1 MQGDALSMKKT
12 LLICLLLA
20 LLLTGCGRAS
30 RSAPEP
36 APVMTAAPT
45 PALTPTPEP
54 TPEPTPDN
62 MAAVNAA
69 LNEIG
74 SMIDAGRCYE
84 AFRDLVALEE
94 KYSTDEAARSKCEEQ
109 FAQLDKRLKAQEPES
124 GTELSRTFAVQGGG
138 VLAIDAFS
146 GPVLVTVTDAYAVLE
161 GNPNPPAV
169 TFYVRQG
176 EVGETNLPAGTYH
189 VAYQVGYRWF
199 GAEDGFGEYCTVGE
213 LPEPMVFEFYM
224 DGQWASTS
232 KFKITL

>member
-1 MQGDALSMKKT
+1 MKKT

-20 LLLTGCGRAS
+20 LLLTGCSRAGKP
-30 RSAPEP
+30 APEP
-36 APVMTAAPT
+36 IPAMTAAPT
-45 PALTPTPEP
+45 QAPTPTPEP

-62 MAAVNAA
+62 MAAVSAA
-69 LNEIG
+69 LSEIG
-74 SMIDAGRCYE
+74 GMIDAGRYYE
-84 AFRDLVALEE
+84 AFRALVALEE
-94 KYSTDEAARSKCEEQ
+94 EYSTDEAARSKCEEQ
-109 FAQLDKRLKAQEPES
+109 FAQLDKLLKAQEPES

-146 GPVLVTVTDAYAVLE
+146 GPVLVTVTDEYAALE

-199 GAEDGFGEYCTVGE
+199 GAEDGFGEYCTAGE

>member
-1 MQGDALSMKKT
+1 MKKT

-20 LLLTGCGRAS
+20 LLLTGCGRTS
-30 RSAPEP
+30 KTAPEP
-36 APVMTAAPT
+36 APVMTAEPAPT
-45 PALTPTPEP
+45 PAPTPEP
-54 TPEPTPDN
+54 TPEPAPDN
-62 MAAVNAA
+62 MAALSAA
-69 LNEIG
+69 LNEIDA
-74 SMIDAGRCYE
+74 MVDAGRYYE
-84 AFRDLVALEE
+84 AFRALVALEE
-94 KYSTDEAARSKCEEQ
+94 KYSNDEAARSKCEEQ
-109 FAQLDKRLKAQEPES
+109 FAQLDTLLKAQEPES

-146 GPVLVTVTDAYAVLE
+146 GPVLVTVTDEYAVRE
-161 GNPNPPAV
+161 GNPNPSAV

-199 GAEDGFGEYCTVGE
+199 GAADGFGEYYTAGE
-213 LPEPMVFEFYM
+213 LPEPLVFEFYM

>member
-1 MQGDALSMKKT
+1 MKKT

-20 LLLTGCGRAS
+20 LLLTGCGRTS
-30 RSAPEP
+30 KPAPEP
-36 APVMTAAPT
+36 APVMTAEPAPT
-45 PALTPTPEP
+45 PAPTPEP
-54 TPEPTPDN
+54 TPEPAPDN
-62 MAAVNAA
+62 MAAVSAA
-69 LNEIG
+69 LNEIDA
-74 SMIDAGRCYE
+74 MVDAGRYYE
-84 AFRDLVALEE
+84 AFRALVALEE
-94 KYSTDEAARSKCEEQ
+94 KYSNDEAARSKCEEQ
-109 FAQLDKRLKAQEPES
+109 FAQLDTLLKAQEPES

>member
-1 MQGDALSMKKT
+1 
-12 LLICLLLA
+12 
-20 LLLTGCGRAS
+20 
-30 RSAPEP
+30 
-36 APVMTAAPT
+36 
-45 PALTPTPEP
+45 
-54 TPEPTPDN
+54 
-62 MAAVNAA
+62 MAAVSAA

-146 GPVLVTVTDAYAVLE
+146 GPVLVTVTDEYAVLE

-199 GAEDGFGEYCTVGE
+199 GAEEGFGEYCTAGE
-213 LPEPMVFEFYM
+213 LPEPLVFEFYM

>member
-1 MQGDALSMKKT
+1 MKKT

-20 LLLTGCGRAS
+20 LLLTGCGRTS
-30 RSAPEP
+30 KPAPEP
-36 APVMTAAPT
+36 APVMTAEPAPT
-45 PALTPTPEP
+45 PTPTPEP
-54 TPEPTPDN
+54 TPEPAPDN
-62 MAAVNAA
+62 MAAVSAA
-69 LNEIG
+69 LNEIDT
-74 SMIDAGRCYE
+74 MVDAGRYYE
-84 AFRDLVALEE
+84 AFRALVALEE
-94 KYSTDEAARSKCEEQ
+94 KYSNDEAARSKCEEQ
-109 FAQLDKRLKAQEPES
+109 FAQLDTLLKAQEPES

-146 GPVLVTVTDAYAVLE
+146 GPVLVTVTDEYAVRE
-161 GNPNPPAV
+161 GNPNPSAV

-199 GAEDGFGEYCTVGE
+199 GAADGFGEYYTAGE
-213 LPEPMVFEFYM
+213 LPEPLVFEFYM

>member
-1 MQGDALSMKKT
+1 MKKT

-20 LLLTGCGRAS
+20 LLLTGCSRAGKP
-30 RSAPEP
+30 APEP
-36 APVMTAAPT
+36 IPAMTAAPT
-45 PALTPTPEP
+45 QAPTPTPEP

-62 MAAVNAA
+62 MAAVSAA
-69 LNEIG
+69 LSEIG
-74 SMIDAGRCYE
+74 GMIDAGRYYE
-84 AFRDLVALEE
+84 AFRALVALEE
-94 KYSTDEAARSKCEEQ
+94 KYSTDAAARSKCEEQ
-109 FAQLDKRLKAQEPES
+109 FAQLDKLLKAQEPES

>member
-1 MQGDALSMKKT
+1 MKKT
-12 LLICLLLA
+12 LLICLVLA
-20 LLLTGCGRAS
+20 LLLTGCSRAGKP
-30 RSAPEP
+30 APEP
-36 APVMTAAPT
+36 IPAMTAAPT
-45 PALTPTPEP
+45 QAPTPTPEP

-62 MAAVNAA
+62 MAAVSAA
-69 LNEIG
+69 LSEIG
-74 SMIDAGRCYE
+74 GMIDAGRYYE
-84 AFRDLVALEE
+84 AFRALVALEE
-94 KYSTDEAARSKCEEQ
+94 RYSTDEAARSKCEEQ
-109 FAQLDKRLKAQEPES
+109 FAQLDKLLKAQEPES

-146 GPVLVTVTDAYAVLE
+146 GPVLVTVTDEYAVRE
-161 GNPNPPAV
+161 GNPNPSAV

-199 GAEDGFGEYCTVGE
+199 GAEDGFGEYYTAGE
-213 LPEPMVFEFYM
+213 LPEPLVFEFYM

>member
-1 MQGDALSMKKT
+1 MKKT

-20 LLLTGCGRAS
+20 LLLTGCGRTS
-30 RSAPEP
+30 KPAPEP
-36 APVMTAAPT
+36 APVMTAEPAPT
-45 PALTPTPEP
+45 PTPTPEP
-54 TPEPTPDN
+54 TPEPAPDN
-62 MAAVNAA
+62 MAAVSAA
-69 LNEIG
+69 LNEIDA
-74 SMIDAGRCYE
+74 MVDAGRYYE
-84 AFRDLVALEE
+84 AFRALVALEE
-94 KYSTDEAARSKCEEQ
+94 KYSNDEAARSKCEEQ
-109 FAQLDKRLKAQEPES
+109 FAQLDTLLKAQEPES

-146 GPVLVTVTDAYAVLE
+146 GPVLVTVTDEYAVRE
-161 GNPNPPAV
+161 GNPNPSAV

-199 GAEDGFGEYCTVGE
+199 GAADGFGEYYTAGE
-213 LPEPMVFEFYM
+213 LPEPLVFEFYM

>member
-1 MQGDALSMKKT
+1 MKKT

-20 LLLTGCGRAS
+20 LLLTGCGRTS
-30 RSAPEP
+30 KPAPEP
-36 APVMTAAPT
+36 APVMTAEPTPT
-45 PALTPTPEP
+45 PAPTPEP
-54 TPEPTPDN
+54 TPEPAPDN
-62 MAAVNAA
+62 MAAVSAA
-69 LNEIG
+69 LNEIDA
-74 SMIDAGRCYE
+74 MVDAGRYYE
-84 AFRDLVALEE
+84 AFRALVALEE
-94 KYSTDEAARSKCEEQ
+94 KYSNDEAARSKCEEQ
-109 FAQLDKRLKAQEPES
+109 FAQLDTLLKAQEPES

-146 GPVLVTVTDAYAVLE
+146 GPVLVTVTDEYAVRE
-161 GNPNPPAV
+161 GNPNPSAV

-199 GAEDGFGEYCTVGE
+199 GAADGFGEYYTAGE
-213 LPEPMVFEFYM
+213 LPEPLVFEFYM

>member
-1 MQGDALSMKKT
+1 MKKT

-45 PALTPTPEP
+45 PAPTPTPEP

-62 MAAVNAA
+62 MAAVNAT

-146 GPVLVTVTDAYAVLE
+146 GPVLVTVTDENAVLE

-199 GAEDGFGEYCTVGE
+199 GAEEGFGEYCTGGE
-213 LPEPMVFEFYM
+213 LPEPLVFEFYM

>member
-1 MQGDALSMKKT
+1 MKKT

-20 LLLTGCGRAS
+20 LLLTGCSRAGKP
-30 RSAPEP
+30 APEP
-36 APVMTAAPT
+36 IPAMTAAPT
-45 PALTPTPEP
+45 QAPTPTPEP

-62 MAAVNAA
+62 MAAVSAA
-69 LNEIG
+69 LSEIG
-74 SMIDAGRCYE
+74 GMIDAGRYYE
-84 AFRDLVALEE
+84 AFRALVALEE
-94 KYSTDEAARSKCEEQ
+94 EYSTDEAARSKCEER
-109 FAQLDKRLKAQEPES
+109 FAQLDKLLKAQEPES

>member
-1 MQGDALSMKKT
+1 MKKT

-20 LLLTGCGRAS
+20 LLLTGCGRTS
-30 RSAPEP
+30 KPAPEP
-36 APVMTAAPT
+36 APVMTAEPAPT
-45 PALTPTPEP
+45 PTPTPEP
-54 TPEPTPDN
+54 TPEPAPDN
-62 MAAVNAA
+62 MAAVSAA
-69 LNEIG
+69 LNEIDA
-74 SMIDAGRCYE
+74 MVDAGRYYE
-84 AFRDLVALEE
+84 AFRALVALEE
-94 KYSTDEAARSKCEEQ
+94 KYSNDEAARSKCEEQ
-109 FAQLDKRLKAQEPES
+109 FAQLDTLLKAQEPES

-146 GPVLVTVTDAYAVLE
+146 GPVLVTVTDEYAVRE
-161 GNPNPPAV
+161 GNPNPSAV

>member
-1 MQGDALSMKKT
+1 MAALS
-12 LLICLLLA
+12 
-20 LLLTGCGRAS
+20 
-30 RSAPEP
+30 
-36 APVMTAAPT
+36 
-45 PALTPTPEP
+45 
-54 TPEPTPDN
+54 
-62 MAAVNAA
+62 AA
-69 LNEIG
+69 LNEIDA
-74 SMIDAGRCYE
+74 MVDAGRYYE
-84 AFRDLVALEE
+84 AFRALVALEE

-109 FAQLDKRLKAQEPES
+109 FAQLDTLLKAQEPES

-146 GPVLVTVTDAYAVLE
+146 GPVLVTVTDEYAVRE
-161 GNPNPPAV
+161 GNPNPSAV

>member
-1 MQGDALSMKKT
+1 MKKT

-20 LLLTGCGRAS
+20 LLLTGCGRTS
-30 RSAPEP
+30 KPAPEP
-36 APVMTAAPT
+36 APVMTAEPAPT
-45 PALTPTPEP
+45 PAPTPEP
-54 TPEPTPDN
+54 TPEPAPDN
-62 MAAVNAA
+62 MAAVSAA
-69 LNEIG
+69 LNEIDA
-74 SMIDAGRCYE
+74 MVDAGRYYE
-84 AFRDLVALEE
+84 AFRALVALEE
-94 KYSTDEAARSKCEEQ
+94 KYSNDEAARSKCEEQ
-109 FAQLDKRLKAQEPES
+109 FAQLDTLLKAQEPES

-146 GPVLVTVTDAYAVLE
+146 GPVLVTVTDEYAVRE
-161 GNPNPPAV
+161 GNPNPSAV

-199 GAEDGFGEYCTVGE
+199 GAADGFGEYYTAGE
-213 LPEPMVFEFYM
+213 LPEPLVFEFYM

>member
-1 MQGDALSMKKT
+1 MKKT

-20 LLLTGCGRAS
+20 LLLTGCGRTS
-30 RSAPEP
+30 KPAPEP
-36 APVMTAAPT
+36 APVMTAEPTPT
-45 PALTPTPEP
+45 PAPTPEP
-54 TPEPTPDN
+54 TPEPAPDN
-62 MAAVNAA
+62 MAAVSAA
-69 LNEIG
+69 LNEIDA
-74 SMIDAGRCYE
+74 MVDAGRYYE
-84 AFRDLVALEE
+84 AFRALVALEE
-94 KYSTDEAARSKCEEQ
+94 KYSNDEAAQSKCEEQ

-146 GPVLVTVTDAYAVLE
+146 GPVLVTVTDEYAVRE
-161 GNPNPPAV
+161 GNPNPSAV

-199 GAEDGFGEYCTVGE
+199 GAADGFGEYYTAGE
-213 LPEPMVFEFYM
+213 LPEPLVFEFYM

>member
-1 MQGDALSMKKT
+1 MKKT
-12 LLICLLLA
+12 LLICLLLT
-20 LLLTGCGRAS
+20 LLLTGCGRTS
-30 RSAPEP
+30 KPAPE
-36 APVMTAAPT
+36 MTAVPTQAPT
-45 PALTPTPEP
+45 TAPTTAPTPEP

-62 MAAVNAA
+62 TAAVNAA
-69 LNEIG
+69 LNEID
-74 SMIDAGRCYE
+74 SMIDAGRCYD
-84 AFRDLVALEE
+84 AFRALAALEE
-94 KYSTDEAARSKCEEQ
+94 KYSTDEAARLKCEERFEQ
-109 FAQLDKRLKAQEPES
+109 FDELLKAQEPES
-124 GTELSRTFAVQGGG
+124 GTELSRTFAVRGGG

-146 GPVLVTVTDAYAVLE
+146 GPVLVTVTDVNAALE

-199 GAEDGFGEYCTVGE
+199 GAEDGFGEYCTAGE
-213 LPEPMVFEFYM
+213 LPEPLVFEFYM

>member
-1 MQGDALSMKKT
+1 MKKT

-20 LLLTGCGRAS
+20 L
-30 RSAPEP
+30 EP
-36 APVMTAAPT
+36 APVMTAEPAPT
-45 PALTPTPEP
+45 PAPTPEP
-54 TPEPTPDN
+54 TPEPAPDN
-62 MAAVNAA
+62 MAAVSAA
-69 LNEIG
+69 LNEIDT
-74 SMIDAGRCYE
+74 MVDAGRYYE
-84 AFRDLVALEE
+84 AFRALVALEE
-94 KYSTDEAARSKCEEQ
+94 KYSNDEAARSKCEEQ
-109 FAQLDKRLKAQEPES
+109 FAQLDTLLKAQEPES

-146 GPVLVTVTDAYAVLE
+146 GPVLVTVTDEYAVRE
-161 GNPNPPAV
+161 GNPNPSAV

-199 GAEDGFGEYCTVGE
+199 GAADGFGEYYTAGE
-213 LPEPMVFEFYM
+213 LPEPLVFEFYM

>member
-1 MQGDALSMKKT
+1 MKKT

-20 LLLTGCGRAS
+20 LLLTGCSRAGKP
-30 RSAPEP
+30 APEP
-36 APVMTAAPT
+36 IPAMTAAPT
-45 PALTPTPEP
+45 QAPTPTPEP

-62 MAAVNAA
+62 MSAVSAA
-69 LNEIG
+69 LSEIG
-74 SMIDAGRCYE
+74 GMIDAGRYYE
-84 AFRDLVALEE
+84 AFRALVALEE
-94 KYSTDEAARSKCEEQ
+94 EYSTDEAARSKCEEQ
-109 FAQLDKRLKAQEPES
+109 FAQLDKLLKAQEPES